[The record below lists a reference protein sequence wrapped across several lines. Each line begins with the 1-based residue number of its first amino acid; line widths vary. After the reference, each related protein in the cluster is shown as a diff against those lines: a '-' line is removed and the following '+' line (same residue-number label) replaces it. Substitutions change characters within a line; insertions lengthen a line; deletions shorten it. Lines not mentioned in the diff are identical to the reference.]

1 MAEATYTMRSIN
13 KGVTLKV
20 RFTRVLTARLWIA
33 LQLIKLAAAIAD
45 FGYKAEMIDS
55 DEVGDASDA

>member
-1 MAEATYTMRSIN
+1 MAETMYTMRSIS

-33 LQLIKLAAAIAD
+33 LQLIKLAAAIAG

-55 DEVGDASDA
+55 EVLSDASDA